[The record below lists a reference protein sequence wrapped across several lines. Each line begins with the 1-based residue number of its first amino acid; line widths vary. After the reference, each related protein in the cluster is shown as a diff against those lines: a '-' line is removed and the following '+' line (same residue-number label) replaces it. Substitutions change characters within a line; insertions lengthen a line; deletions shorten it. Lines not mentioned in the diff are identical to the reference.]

1 MQQMPET
8 RVRSLGQEE
17 PLEEGTGTNSIIL
30 ASRFICTEKPG
41 GSRSMGCKELD
52 TTEKI

>member
-30 ASRFICTEKPG
+30 AWRFTWTKKPG
-41 GSRSMGCKELD
+41 GSRSMGYKELD
-52 TTEKI
+52 MTEKI